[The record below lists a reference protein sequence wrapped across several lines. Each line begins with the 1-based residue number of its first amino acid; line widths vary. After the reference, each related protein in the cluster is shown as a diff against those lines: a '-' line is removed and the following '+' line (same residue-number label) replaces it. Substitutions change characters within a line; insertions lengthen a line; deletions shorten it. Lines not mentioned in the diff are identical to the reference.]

1 MTGALRIANA
11 RVVTPDTVLVGGL
24 VAEDGLI
31 QEVVPH
37 AALVTET
44 IDFDGDFLLPGLVE
58 LHTDNLERQFQPRP
72 KVRWPATAAL
82 LAHDRQMVAAG
93 ITTVCDAVCVGFY
106 GGKRERAEFLETS
119 LEGLRAAR
127 RAGVLKADHHLHLRC
142 EIADPAVVE
151 LFEPLVG
158 EPTLKVVSLMD
169 HTPGQRQWHD
179 LDRYRT
185 FHRGRTDASESEFEA
200 LIERRVIDQRRY
212 AEQHRQALIALL
224 DGRKVARASHDDTT
238 IGHVE
243 QAAAEGISI
252 AEFPTTFAAA
262 EAAHAHG
269 LQVIMGAPNLILG
282 GSHSGNVSARALAEA
297 GLLDALSSDY
307 VPLSLLHG
315 AFRLATLLG
324 QPLAEVMAL
333 VTSRPAAMIGLD
345 DRGRI
350 EAGLTADLIRVRML
364 ADTPA
369 VVAVWRRGERVA

>member
-1 MTGALRIANA
+1 MSTSRS
-11 RVVTPDTVLVGGL
+11 
-24 VAEDGLI
+24 
-31 QEVVPH
+31 
-37 AALVTET
+37 
-44 IDFDGDFLLPGLVE
+44 
-58 LHTDNLERQFQPRP
+58 
-72 KVRWPATAAL
+72 ATAAL

-151 LFEPLVG
+151 LFEPLVD

-169 HTPGQRQWHD
+169 HTPGQRQWQD

-224 DGRKVARASHDDTT
+224 DGRNVARASHDDTT

-262 EAAHAHG
+262 EAAHGHG